1 MLPDTL
7 DLSAPVPS
15 QKPFVLPKAVS
26 AIQILRPEA
35 GGRMELGL
43 ITQLP
48 EGAEIKVGGPGF
60 SEATFRIECQGA
72 SYFIFVDDLV
82 TVKKAA
88 ASAG

>member
-1 MLPDTL
+1 MHVDTL
-7 DLSAPVPS
+7 DLSAPVPF

-35 GGRMELGL
+35 GDRMELGL

-60 SEATFRIECQGA
+60 SEATFRVECQGA
-72 SYFIFVDDLV
+72 SYFIFRDDLV